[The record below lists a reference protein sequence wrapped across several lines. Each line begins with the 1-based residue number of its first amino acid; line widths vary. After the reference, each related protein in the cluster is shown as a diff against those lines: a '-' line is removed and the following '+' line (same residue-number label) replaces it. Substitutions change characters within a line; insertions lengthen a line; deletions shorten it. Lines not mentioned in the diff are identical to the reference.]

1 MSSFGENFERD
12 ENKDIQFDSNAFYPV
27 AESLIILLIFLCLY
41 KIYSILF
48 KYKVKY
54 QDQTKYRNCQCKA
67 CINRLN
73 NLIKKKENKMSLT
86 FYIGSL
92 IFLSLLSSIYYQK
105 IIETQSKIKVFDP
118 YEILEISHQANDREI
133 KKSFKK
139 LALKYHPDKNLNNI
153 QAKAK
158 FMLITKAYESLT
170 NENSKKN
177 YELYGNPDG
186 PGSMR
191 FSLGLPSN
199 FILDKKNHNKILILF
214 IFIVCIIIP
223 YYFTKWVNR
232 SKNFDENGLLNIT
245 KEYFMK
251 HTNESS
257 TLKHIPFLLG
267 ICHEFSWIE
276 DSDINQYKN
285 EIETL
290 FEKYKN
296 EFPNDEDS
304 KRIVSYLKLKNKKAI
319 AIAYAY
325 SYGDR
330 QDINYITLKKV
341 NDYIIL
347 LAKLLDA
354 FFDSHNAKNLLFN
367 IIRNQGGDE
376 SNVILPRVSTAFMKN
391 IITFQQCFYQGIPIP
406 KIKKNISY
414 VQLPYINTE
423 NIDLITKSDEDILF
437 RNFLRKNDEDKKI
450 FLKKIFN
457 FNDDQIKEIID
468 STHSIPQYE
477 YKIKH
482 YVENFEDTDI
492 IPQDTVTFKI
502 TITRKNVGKLNVGI
516 VHSKYFPGLFNECIF
531 FTVLTGNQ
539 ETIVA
544 QEKVIIE
551 KKVTEFTLPMKIIT
565 VGENKVQFS
574 AKPSCTYGLNSVIDG
589 SVMCVAES
597 EKRKKLLESISKR
610 KEKIPLSYMQ
620 QAFKEA
626 GFNINN
632 DSDSDEE
639 EDEEKEENK
648 EEKGEKEENKE
659 NSENN
664 DTNNINQNAAE
675 QTKSEI

>member
-27 AESLIILLIFLCLY
+27 AESLIILLIFFCLY

-276 DSDINQYKN
+276 DSNINQYKN

-367 IIRNQGGDE
+367 IAKTHGLDNGAIK
-376 SNVILPRVSTAFMKN
+376 LPKVSTNFMKH
-391 IITFQQCFYQGIPIP
+391 IIIFQQCFYQGIPIQ
-406 KIKKNISY
+406 KIQSNISY
-414 VQLPYINTE
+414 VQLPYINTDNIQLIEKKEE
-423 NIDLITKSDEDILF
+423 NLFIKFLKKSDEDKK
-437 RNFLRKNDEDKKI
+437 NFLKNTFKFDDE
-450 FLKKIFN
+450 
-457 FNDDQIKEIID
+457 QINEIIA

-492 IPQDTVTFKI
+492 IPDDTVTFKI

-516 VHSKYFPGLFNECIF
+516 THSKYYPGLFNECII
-531 FTVLTGNQ
+531 FTVLTGEQ
-539 ETIVA
+539 MTIVA
-544 QEKVIIE
+544 QEKVKIT
-551 KKVTEFTLPMKIIT
+551 KKVTEFKLPIKVVT
-565 VGENKVQFS
+565 VGKNIVKFS
-574 AKPSCTYGLNSVIDG
+574 AKPSCTYGLNEVIDG
-589 SVMCVAES
+589 TIQCVAES
-597 EKRKKLLESISKR
+597 EKRKKLLEDIKKR
-610 KEKIPLSYMQ
+610 KEKIPLSLMQ
-620 QAFKEA
+620 EAMKEA
-626 GFNINN
+626 GLPVNN

-639 EDEEKEENK
+639 EEEDDDKNKTEENNEDK
-648 EEKGEKEENKE
+648 KNE
-659 NSENN
+659 
-664 DTNNINQNAAE
+664 NINKTAINNQND
-675 QTKSEI
+675 I

>member
-27 AESLIILLIFLCLY
+27 AESLIILLIFFCLY

-367 IIRNQGGDE
+367 IAKTHGLDNDAIK
-376 SNVILPRVSTAFMKN
+376 LPKVSTNFMKH
-391 IITFQQCFYQGIPIP
+391 IIIFQQCFYQGIPIQ
-406 KIKKNISY
+406 KIQSNISY
-414 VQLPYINTE
+414 VQLPYINTDNIQLIEKKEE
-423 NIDLITKSDEDILF
+423 NLFIKFLKKSDEDKK
-437 RNFLRKNDEDKKI
+437 NFLKNTFKFDDE
-450 FLKKIFN
+450 
-457 FNDDQIKEIID
+457 QINEIIA

-492 IPQDTVTFKI
+492 IPDDTVTFKI

-516 VHSKYFPGLFNECIF
+516 THSKYYPGLFNECII
-531 FTVLTGNQ
+531 FTVLTGEQ
-539 ETIVA
+539 MTIVA
-544 QEKVIIE
+544 QEKVKIT
-551 KKVTEFTLPMKIIT
+551 KKVTEFKLPIKVVT
-565 VGENKVQFS
+565 VGKNIVKFS
-574 AKPSCTYGLNSVIDG
+574 AKPTCTYGLNEVIDG
-589 SVMCVAES
+589 TIQCVAES
-597 EKRKKLLESISKR
+597 EKRKKLLEDIKKR
-610 KEKIPLSYMQ
+610 KEKIPLSLMQ
-620 QAFKEA
+620 EAMKEA
-626 GFNINN
+626 GLPVNN

-639 EDEEKEENK
+639 EEEDDDKNKTEENNEDK
-648 EEKGEKEENKE
+648 KDE
-659 NSENN
+659 
-664 DTNNINQNAAE
+664 NINKTAINNQND
-675 QTKSEI
+675 I